1 MNVMVA
7 GIEASGKTVLLSCLY
22 GLYKRPDKEGYF
34 LNPKDPETYTYLESN
49 LSILHNENW
58 PEATAVNGE
67 KLLWLELRTTSQKVL
82 CDIPVRDFA
91 GEVYVGAFGG
101 EKAADPD
108 LVANLKR
115 QIKNADILL
124 AIVNLQ
130 DLVNGGELSEEDLL
144 RNWTTKAL
152 FDYVAT
158 GENVKR
164 KKMAIV
170 LTKSDFYGELI
181 RECGGPRAVVEKYL
195 PSVAYVYENIDVF
208 AVSAVDKVVVLPD
221 GVIVP
226 DRDFSSE
233 SLRPVMKWIIQRAE
247 EVKREEELE
256 RERQELEAREADL
269 RASELLKKEI
279 EDREKAARAQ
289 EQAEAKALRRGRA
302 WRCPR
307 GTYWLSLFLTFFLFV
322 LSSVFLEI
330 INIFSIIAFLIWAWT
345 TSCRLH
351 DFNRSGWWVF
361 LGALLFYPPCAD
373 VVFVFGAITSI
384 ILGFIPGTKGINRW
398 GKLEPKK

>member
-1 MNVMVA
+1 M
-7 GIEASGKTVLLSCLY
+7 
-22 GLYKRPDKEGYF
+22 
-34 LNPKDPETYTYLESN
+34 ESN

-58 PEATAVNGE
+58 PEATAINGE

-91 GEVYVGAFGG
+91 GEVYVSAFGG
-101 EKAADPD
+101 KKSTDSD

-152 FDYVAT
+152 FDYVAN
-158 GENVKR
+158 GESVK
-164 KKMAIV
+164 KKKLAIV

-256 RERQELEAREADL
+256 RERQEAEDRAASL
-269 RASELLKKEI
+269 RVSELLKKEA
-279 EDREKAARAQ
+279 EKREKAAQ
-289 EQAEAKALRRGRA
+289 EQAKAEAEALRKGRFG
-302 WRCPR
+302 RCPR
-307 GTYWLSLFLTFFLFV
+307 GSYWGFLFLLTYLFV
-322 LSSVFLEI
+322 LGG
-330 INIFSIIAFLIWAWT
+330 IFFEMANFVSIIALALWMWV
-345 TSCRLH
+345 TSRRLH
-351 DFNRSGWWVF
+351 DFDCPGWPTLLGGFVLFPPLTIAVF
-361 LGALLFYPPCAD
+361 I
-373 VVFVFGAITSI
+373 FGAIASI
-384 ILGFIPGTKGINRW
+384 IIGFIPGTKGKNRW
-398 GKLEPKK
+398 GKLKA